1 MTVEPSDNV
10 DVVTVQIESPV
21 SFDAQYLS
29 HLIVNIAYPQPCYI
43 FRV

>member
-29 HLIVNIAYPQPCYI
+29 HLILPIPKPVIYSAFN
-43 FRV
+43 F